1 MVPIRIGI
9 VEDHEVVVVGIR
21 AMLAATPDLN
31 VLAIASSVPDL
42 LADAVDLDVVI
53 LDLRLPDGSDPTGNV
68 VALLATGVKVLAYTS
83 GEDPSLVRAAAR
95 AGVHGMVRKS
105 EPGVQ
110 LMTAIRGVAAGAV
123 AASSDWA
130 AAIDAD
136 PESSVRLTERET
148 EVLRLYAS
156 GEKADRVARLLGIGR
171 ETVLDHIRRVRLKYA
186 ADDRPAHTKVDLY
199 RRAIEDGVIATPP
212 HPLNWG

>member
-1 MVPIRIGI
+1 M
-9 VEDHEVVVVGIR
+9 VVVGIR
-21 AMLAATPDLN
+21 ALLGATPDLE
-31 VLAIASSVPDL
+31 VVAIASSVPAL
-42 LADAVDLDVVI
+42 VADAVDLDVVI
-53 LDLRLPDGSDPTGNV
+53 LDLRLPDGSDPAGNV
-68 VALLATGVKVLAYTS
+68 SALLAIGASVLAYTS
-83 GEDPSLVRAAAR
+83 GEDASLVRAAAR

-110 LMTAIRGVAAGAV
+110 LVAAIRGVAAGTV

-136 PESSVRLTERET
+136 PDSSVRLTDRET

-171 ETVLDHIRRVRLKYA
+171 ETVLDHIRRIRLKYA

-199 RRAIEDGVIATPP
+199 RRAVEDGVIPTPP
-212 HPLNWG
+212 HRLNWG